1 MKTYNMFKA
10 GIVCVSLAL
19 SLNACGKK
27 SKKEADNTA
36 PRKEVPQTVTPAPQA
51 TVTITNKDS
60 LASEVKDGSV
70 TAQLTLAGTNT
81 PEEYT
86 LVCRAGKASEVF
98 NQPFQACNGGNS
110 QTLKNIEDGESYTI
124 SAKAI
129 HNESGAQGMIESVT
143 FTVGQKKN
151 MKIEGLDKLQAATSG
166 VFPLQAALDGVSNA
180 SWACKVDEQ
189 TIPCQSGK
197 LSLNLD
203 SFERGTRKL
212 LITASVSG
220 GGIVAEETIYFCAGM
235 QCDQGQDVDH
245 QISSVGL
252 GNLYSINI
260 PEGMHLLS
268 YATNKTFL
276 NDQVQS
282 LSVLNDPLMPG
293 KNCNDGRTVSLNN
306 GSAGNFLYCEDY
318 YTWDNEYKQSTG
330 FRRALN
336 QIEFSTQADDLAH
349 YERFVFNGFDGR
361 PEDMYSVSR
370 FENLCNYSYHG
381 VNSDWVQA
389 VENYWGAPQW
399 VRIDWCQTSV
409 NARFGQQQDVW
420 VAGFFMERLDGNS
433 ASGLEMVYIAGPG
446 VIDSTF
452 NQARFIRKAI
462 ERVRGIVESTGLNE
476 AFSGYL
482 GN

>member
-1 MKTYNMFKA
+1 MKTYNSVKVSM
-10 GIVCVSLAL
+10 VCFALAL
-19 SLNACGKK
+19 SLGACGKK
-27 SKKEADNTA
+27 DKKSSDA
-36 PRKEVPQTVTPAPQA
+36 PAPQREVPQTVTPAPQA
-51 TVTITNKDS
+51 TVSITNKDTI
-60 LASEVKDGSV
+60 ASEAKDNSV
-70 TAQLTLAGTNT
+70 TAQLNLTGTNN

-86 LVCRAGKASEVF
+86 LVCRAGKAAEVF
-98 NQPFQACNGGNS
+98 NQPFQACSGGNS
-110 QTLKNIEDGESYTI
+110 HTLSNIQSGESYTI
-124 SAKAI
+124 SAKAV
-129 HNESGAQGMIESVT
+129 HSDTGAQGMIDSVT
-143 FTVGQKKN
+143 FTVGEKKA
-151 MKIEGLDKLQAATSG
+151 ITIDGLDQLQAATTG
-166 VFPLQAALDGVSNA
+166 THRLQAALAGVTNA
-180 SWACKVDEQ
+180 NWSCKVDGM
-189 TIPCQSGK
+189 PVDCQGG
-197 LSLNLD
+197 LLTLNLD
-203 SFERGTRKL
+203 QFDRGTRKL
-212 LITASVSG
+212 MISASVEG
-220 GGIVAEETIYFCAGM
+220 GSMIAEETIYFCAGSG
-235 QCDQGQDVDH
+235 CDQGQDVDH
-245 QISSVGL
+245 QITSIGL

-282 LSVLNDPLMPG
+282 LSIVNDPLMPA
-293 KNCNDGRTVSLNN
+293 KNCEDGRVVTLNN
-306 GSAGNFLYCEDY
+306 GTAGSFLYCEQY
-318 YTWDNEYKQSTG
+318 YNWDNDYKMDSG

-336 QIEFSTQADDLAH
+336 QIEFSSQADNLFD

-370 FENLCNYSYHG
+370 FENLCNYSYNG
-381 VNSDWVQA
+381 VNSDWVQT

-420 VAGFFMERLDGNS
+420 VAGFFLERLDGNS

-446 VIDSTF
+446 VINTTF
-452 NQARFIRKAI
+452 NQARFIRHAV